1 MHKEDTLIDCAMGI
15 YMDADVGPQT
25 WGPEKASD
33 DKSGYVKGSGY
44 EFAYTFDADFDGGL
58 SPGYVGARVC
68 TPDPDKLKFHCW
80 YWVVG
85 NGPDDEKPQNL
96 SPVNKTANEK
106 YWLLTGRNPN
116 VDKYTPLRPEL
127 DTETEYVQQSA
138 NDTRFLFAF
147 YGAQPGTSDYA
158 DPEKQWNL
166 APGKTMKIV
175 VAVFPGDTLADLKK
189 SAGWAQEIYGQA
201 QELINVVKPDIFN
214 HYDPPE
220 PPEIPRLYAE
230 MAEDGD
236 FRIDLYWDNRSE
248 FSTDVKTVTSAV
260 LGWQFPNAPRIPGLD
275 SDPSL
280 YPGWV
285 GIPLEF
291 QPEESL
297 PLEKRYN
304 NQALVN
310 PYTANRL
317 RHDFQ
322 GYSVWGRSGSGSRE
336 DWEMVKRWDKIDT
349 AQDYLD
355 YDVNSSFPDEYR
367 NFGGYL
373 GIDTDLP
380 NKNAWIPEN
389 AGDYTKFYHYNDNY
403 DLVPLSPTD
412 SFYGYPIYD
421 PDKDYNNPLI
431 LPEVDRINNA
441 YPATDQFQF
450 RQMLKARLFKHKTIR
465 TDVFDQL
472 FDAKL
477 IPLPGMGFA
486 ADTAPTTAE
495 IDLLKRQRL
504 ARRYYR
510 SEILYPRKGTEYYV
524 AVTAFDRGMPSVDLD
539 YLESGRDADANMQVF
554 FPGSVAKEKMDN
566 IMVIPNPYI
575 GRSKFDGRRE
585 NDEKGD
591 KSRRLWFVNLPYS
604 CTIRIYTLAG
614 DLVQQLDH
622 EGASE
627 TDIITISRASPY
639 KGMSATGMHSW
650 NLLTKNNQII
660 APGVYLFSVENKTDG
675 KIKVGKFVVVK

>member
-1 MHKEDTLIDCAMGI
+1 
-15 YMDADVGPQT
+15 
-25 WGPEKASD
+25 
-33 DKSGYVKGSGY
+33 
-44 EFAYTFDADFDGGL
+44 
-58 SPGYVGARVC
+58 
-68 TPDPDKLKFHCW
+68 
-80 YWVVG
+80 
-85 NGPDDEKPQNL
+85 
-96 SPVNKTANEK
+96 
-106 YWLLTGRNPN
+106 
-116 VDKYTPLRPEL
+116 
-127 DTETEYVQQSA
+127 
-138 NDTRFLFAF
+138 
-147 YGAQPGTSDYA
+147 
-158 DPEKQWNL
+158 
-166 APGKTMKIV
+166 
-175 VAVFPGDTLADLKK
+175 
-189 SAGWAQEIYGQA
+189 
-201 QELINVVKPDIFN
+201 
-214 HYDPPE
+214 
-220 PPEIPRLYAE
+220 
-230 MAEDGD
+230 
-236 FRIDLYWDNRSE
+236 
-248 FSTDVKTVTSAV
+248 V